1 MNIPKKNYIIVILL
15 FTFTVAVTLIFS
27 SIYTNKKEESVSNFY
42 ESTKKIN
49 YQDVENYLLDN
60 PESIIYITDK
70 NNKKYTKVEKK
81 LESRLEKLK
90 LKDSFVI
97 IEYTELE
104 NGLNKYLK
112 DKYNTTIEY
121 NNSPIMIIINN
132 DMIEAN
138 ITITDNTNVNDILSE
153 EVFE

>member
-15 FTFTVAVTLIFS
+15 FTFTVAITLIFS

>member
-15 FTFTVAVTLIFS
+15 FTFTVAITLIFS
-27 SIYTNKKEESVSNFY
+27 SIYTNKEEESVSNFY

-70 NNKKYTKVEKK
+70 NNKKYTKLEKE